1 MARSIWK
8 GSISFGLVNIPVGLY
23 AAETRNDISFKMLDK
38 KTMSP
43 IHYKRVAEEGGK
55 EVPWEQ
61 TIRGYEFESGK
72 YVVLSDADL
81 KGAAPEATQTI
92 DIVDFVDLD
101 EISPL
106 YFDKPYYLAPDKK
119 GTKAYALLRETL
131 RRTGKVGISKVVI
144 RTREYL
150 AAVVAR
156 GEVLTLELMRY
167 AHELRDADDLDVPR
181 GKQGV
186 TDREIDMAERLVEG
200 MVSAWDPGKYKDTYR
215 NDVMK
220 MIEKRVEA
228 GELFY
233 RGAYHDQMAMLGLVA
248 EGLLRIY
255 LLADNG
261 RQVTLHYADP
271 GDIVGAPALLL
282 AGAQSAGDQA
292 RRPWQLLGG
301 RKIHGE
307 ALRDTLLLRLS
318 PGQFLRLVRTEV
330 SVAWPLAMFL
340 ARRAVAAQQILSD
353 DMFLPIQARV
363 ARHVIDLAVPQGEAL
378 VVSAGHQEIADA
390 IGSVREVVSRA
401 MGQMRDEGLITREGN
416 QTVVTDVARL
426 RAIASTG

>member
-1 MARSIWK
+1 LEKISEEDAMARSIWK

-43 IHYKRVAEEGGK
+43 IHYKRVAEESGK

-61 TIRGYEFESGK
+61 TVRGYEFESGK

-92 DIVDFVDLD
+92 DIVDFVDLE

-131 RRTGKVGISKVVI
+131 RRTGKVGIAKVVI

-167 AHELRDADDLDVPR
+167 AHELRDPDELEVPR
-181 GKQGV
+181 GKEGV

-200 MVSAWDPGKYKDTYR
+200 MVSAWDPEKYKDTYR
-215 NDVMK
+215 TDVMK

-228 GELFY
+228 GDLETSSEPVAKVEKPKNNVVDLMALLKQSLEDKPKK
-233 RGAYHDQMAMLGLVA
+233 GAATRTAGKTSA
-248 EGLLRIY
+248 KK
-255 LLADNG
+255 
-261 RQVTLHYADP
+261 
-271 GDIVGAPALLL
+271 APAKQ
-282 AGAQSAGDQA
+282 APAKKPAAKKPAKRAAPAAKKRKSA
-292 RRPWQLLGG
+292 
-301 RKIHGE
+301 
-307 ALRDTLLLRLS
+307 
-318 PGQFLRLVRTEV
+318 
-330 SVAWPLAMFL
+330 
-340 ARRAVAAQQILSD
+340 
-353 DMFLPIQARV
+353 
-363 ARHVIDLAVPQGEAL
+363 
-378 VVSAGHQEIADA
+378 
-390 IGSVREVVSRA
+390 
-401 MGQMRDEGLITREGN
+401 
-416 QTVVTDVARL
+416 
-426 RAIASTG
+426 

>member
-55 EVPWEQ
+55 EVPWDQ

-119 GTKAYALLRETL
+119 GAKAYALLRETL

-200 MVSAWDPGKYKDTYR
+200 MVSAWDPEKYKDTYR

-228 GELFY
+228 GELEGSSEPAPKVEKPKDNVVDLMALLKQSLDTKPK
-233 RGAYHDQMAMLGLVA
+233 GAAA
-248 EGLLRIY
+248 K
-255 LLADNG
+255 
-261 RQVTLHYADP
+261 
-271 GDIVGAPALLL
+271 APAKKP
-282 AGAQSAGDQA
+282 AAKAPAKKAPAKPAKKATKHAPPAAHAAKKRKSA
-292 RRPWQLLGG
+292 
-301 RKIHGE
+301 
-307 ALRDTLLLRLS
+307 
-318 PGQFLRLVRTEV
+318 
-330 SVAWPLAMFL
+330 
-340 ARRAVAAQQILSD
+340 
-353 DMFLPIQARV
+353 
-363 ARHVIDLAVPQGEAL
+363 
-378 VVSAGHQEIADA
+378 
-390 IGSVREVVSRA
+390 
-401 MGQMRDEGLITREGN
+401 
-416 QTVVTDVARL
+416 
-426 RAIASTG
+426 

>member
-1 MARSIWK
+1 LEKISEEDAMARSIWK

-43 IHYKRVAEEGGK
+43 IHYKRVAEESGK

-61 TIRGYEFESGK
+61 TVRGYEFESGR

-92 DIVDFVDLD
+92 DIVDFVDLE

-131 RRTGKVGISKVVI
+131 RRTGKVGIAKVVI

-167 AHELRDADDLDVPR
+167 AHELRDPDELEVPR
-181 GKQGV
+181 GKEGV

-200 MVSAWDPGKYKDTYR
+200 MVSAWDPEKYKDTYR
-215 NDVMK
+215 TDVMK

-228 GELFY
+228 GDLETSSEPVAKAEKPKNNVVDL
-233 RGAYHDQMAMLGLVA
+233 MALLKQSLEDKPKQGSASKSASKTVA
-248 EGLLRIY
+248 KTP
-255 LLADNG
+255 AKK
-261 RQVTLHYADP
+261 
-271 GDIVGAPALLL
+271 APAKKT
-282 AGAQSAGDQA
+282 AAKKAAKRSAPA
-292 RRPWQLLGG
+292 ATK
-301 RKIHGE
+301 RK
-307 ALRDTLLLRLS
+307 
-318 PGQFLRLVRTEV
+318 
-330 SVAWPLAMFL
+330 
-340 ARRAVAAQQILSD
+340 
-353 DMFLPIQARV
+353 
-363 ARHVIDLAVPQGEAL
+363 
-378 VVSAGHQEIADA
+378 SA
-390 IGSVREVVSRA
+390 
-401 MGQMRDEGLITREGN
+401 
-416 QTVVTDVARL
+416 
-426 RAIASTG
+426 